1 MGLII
6 FAEVPFLSFINDIP
20 SQILGVVTGLLP
32 SVMLAILMA
41 LVPIVCRLM
50 AKLSGE
56 VTLGRV
62 ELKTQHWYM
71 AFQVIQVFLITTFS
85 SGAASVVTDIIDDP
99 SSATTLLAENL
110 PKASNFFISYIIVL
124 GVGIAAADLL
134 NIGALAMF
142 TVVGKFLDKSPR
154 KIFNRYITL
163 AGLGWGSLYPKFG
176 NMGVIALSYSIIA
189 PLVMGFAC
197 VGFALIYLAVRY
209 NSFYTLT
216 NNVDTKGA
224 AYALA
229 LQHLTIGIYIGEIC
243 LAGLFGINKS
253 WPHLGLMLFFI
264 LVTAIWQITMN
275 AALKP
280 QQKYLPDDLS
290 NQTSLFMTTDHKSYD
305 FKKAGAPPT
314 EASMTDTSKLTSKKA
329 SIFSKLFDP
338 SKFKSHSQVKS
349 LVPDYPPPQ
358 YTPEEEAEAYYDPA
372 LTTPVPR
379 LWIVRDSMGISQREV
394 KDSSAVVEISDA
406 YASFNEKGKVVW
418 EYQNQG
424 RLADAPIWEK
434 RVDY

>member
-1 MGLII
+1 MG
-6 FAEVPFLSFINDIP
+6 
-20 SQILGVVTGLLP
+20 
-32 SVMLAILMA
+32 
-41 LVPIVCRLM
+41 
-50 AKLSGE
+50 
-56 VTLGRV
+56 
-62 ELKTQHWYM
+62 
-71 AFQVIQVFLITTFS
+71 
-85 SGAASVVTDIIDDP
+85 
-99 SSATTLLAENL
+99 
-110 PKASNFFISYIIVL
+110 
-124 GVGIAAADLL
+124 
-134 NIGALAMF
+134 
-142 TVVGKFLDKSPR
+142 
-154 KIFNRYITL
+154 
-163 AGLGWGSLYPKFG
+163 
-176 NMGVIALSYSIIA
+176 
-189 PLVMGFAC
+189 
-197 VGFALIYLAVRY
+197 
-209 NSFYTLT
+209 

-290 NQTSLFMTTDHKSYD
+290 NHKSYD

-358 YTPEEEAEAYYDPA
+358 YTPEEEAEAYY
-372 LTTPVPR
+372 
-379 LWIVRDSMGISQREV
+379 
-394 KDSSAVVEISDA
+394 
-406 YASFNEKGKVVW
+406 
-418 EYQNQG
+418 
-424 RLADAPIWEK
+424 
-434 RVDY
+434 